1 MKKTNMPK
9 LRSLSKFLSVLLFL
23 AAAFVCTYAQSP
35 KATPPM
41 DPSEKPRKVTEE
53 ISNAHK
59 KWLNEDVAPII
70 TDAERNAFLK
80 LKTNE
85 ERENFIAWFWNRRD
99 PDPDT
104 EENEFREEYYQRI
117 AYANE
122 HFASGV
128 PGWKSDRGR
137 IYIRWG
143 KPDSVESHP
152 SGGTYTKS
160 TYEGGGSSTAY
171 PYEVWFYRHLGG
183 VGDGIEIE
191 FVDRAGS
198 GEYRIARDPSE
209 KDVLATTPGLSTS
222 AANTFG
228 RNPDSQLERQA
239 RLNDLERPPA
249 AKFPDLLKIA
259 SGDSGVVDNNALD
272 FDVRVDFFR
281 QSDERV
287 IATFTIQTDNGD
299 LQFKD
304 SGGIQ
309 TATLNVL
316 GRVTAVTGKR
326 PGIFEDSVTTT
337 STAAELAAL
346 KQGRSIYQK
355 ALTLTPGIYK
365 VDVVVRDVGTGNSG
379 LRSLGFTVPNYEE
392 KKLATSS
399 LILTS
404 TLRQAGESEVGQ
416 RFVIANT
423 KVIPSLTKTFRR
435 GQKIGTYL
443 QIYNAGVDQTTLR
456 PAVDV
461 EYIVTKD
468 GKEVLRQKEDWSG
481 LSDSGQ
487 RVTLARLLPT
497 ESLQPGEY
505 AITIVTKDRVS
516 GNVIEN
522 KEKFSILP

>member
-1 MKKTNMPK
+1 MTA
-9 LRSLSKFLSVLLFL
+9 FLSILLFL
-23 AAAFVCTYAQSP
+23 TAAVVCTFAQSP
-35 KATPPM
+35 KATPPL
-41 DPSEKPRKVTEE
+41 DPTEKPRKVTEE

-70 TDAERNAFLK
+70 TDAERDAFLK
-80 LKTNE
+80 LKTND
-85 ERENFIAWFWNRRD
+85 ERENFIAWFWSRRD

-122 HFASGV
+122 HFASGM
-128 PGWKSDRGR
+128 PGWKTDRGR

-152 SGGTYTKS
+152 TGGTYTKS

-171 PYEVWFYRHLGG
+171 PYEVWFYRHLDG

-198 GEYRIARDPSE
+198 GEYRIARDPGD
-209 KDVLATTPGLSTS
+209 KDAL
-222 AANTFG
+222 AANPGMNTATGSTFG
-228 RNPDSQLERQA
+228 RAFDSQLERQIQ
-239 RLNDLERPPA
+239 LNDLERPPA

-272 FDVRVDFFR
+272 FDLRVDYFR
-281 QSDERV
+281 QSDDRV
-287 IATFTIQTDNGD
+287 IAAFTLQTDNSD

-316 GRVTAVTGKR
+316 GRVTALTGKR
-326 PGIFEDSVTTT
+326 SGIFEDSVTTT

-346 KQGRSIYQK
+346 KQGKSVYQK
-355 ALTLTPGIYK
+355 ALALTPGFYK
-365 VDVVVRDVGTGNSG
+365 VDVVVRDVGSGNRG
-379 LRSLGFTVPNYEE
+379 LRSLGFSGPKYDGT
-392 KKLATSS
+392 KLATSS

-404 TLRQAGESEVGQ
+404 TLRQAGQSEIGQ

-423 KVIPSLTKTFRR
+423 KVIPSLTNSFRR

-456 PAVDV
+456 PEVDV
-461 EYIVTKD
+461 EYVIMKD

-481 LSDSGQ
+481 LSDAGQ
-487 RVTLARLLPT
+487 RVTLARQLST

-522 KEKFSILP
+522 KDKFSILP